1 MKKII
6 LSISGM
12 TCSACSS
19 GLEKYLNKQ
28 NGIEIATVN
37 LIMATANIE
46 YDENVVN
53 LEKIEN
59 FIKDAGFKSLGLY
72 DEKKIIQK
80 EKNKKTYFLI
90 YTVLAVLLMYISM
103 GSMMNLPSIP
113 LIDMHKNTANY
124 LITMFVLTVLFL
136 VYGFDIL
143 KNGFKNL
150 IHKIPNM
157 DSMVFIGVISS
168 FLYSIYGSIMVLLGN
183 TDYLHMLYFE
193 SSAIVI
199 YFIKLG
205 RYIDS
210 LSKDKTKDAI
220 KELVKITPENARVKV
235 DGEEKIVTI
244 DEVKKGDILIAKPG
258 DKIAVDGK
266 IVFGKSHIEESFITG
281 ESKAQEKGIGDTVI
295 AGSINYNGYIEY
307 EAEKIGRDSTIS
319 EIVRLVI
326 NAANSK
332 LPIAKIADKI
342 SSIFVPTVIGIA
354 IITFIVYLLLGLG
367 FNSAIIHF
375 VTVLVIACPCSLG
388 LATPLAVVVAEGL
401 AAKNG
406 ILIKKGE
413 VLEKISKI
421 DTVCFD
427 KTGIITYGNL
437 RVDKIK
443 NYSEF
448 NDDELFK
455 ILAAI
460 ESKSDHPIAHGI
472 VEYAKEKGIDYKEVD
487 NFESL
492 DGLGI
497 IGNIDG
503 KKYYAGNIKILE
515 KYNIDIKD
523 EFKEDEKKLS
533 ENGCSIIYLADDE
546 KVLALIGVNDI
557 IRENVTDVI
566 EYLKNNKIEVILLT
580 GDNETVANKIAKE
593 VGIDNVYSRVLPK
606 EKLEKVNELK
616 KQNKLVLM
624 CGDGI
629 NDSPAL
635 ARSDIGVSIKS
646 GTDIAINSADVI
658 LTKNNLSGIINLIKI
673 GNNTVRNIKQN
684 LFWAFFYNALMI
696 PVACGI
702 FEFIGLKVNPMLAS
716 IAMVLSSI
724 TVILNAL
731 RLKKIKLIK

>member
-46 YDENVVN
+46 YDETTINI
-53 LEKIEN
+53 EQIEN
-59 FIKDAGFKSLGLY
+59 FIKDAGFKSLGIY
-72 DEKKIIQK
+72 DENKIIQK

-90 YTVLAVLLMYISM
+90 FTILAILLIYVSM
-103 GSMMNLPSIP
+103 GSMINLPSIH
-113 LIDMHKNTANY
+113 LIDMHENTVNY
-124 LITMFVLTVLFL
+124 LTFMFVLTVLFL

-168 FLYSIYGSIMVLLGN
+168 FLYSIYGSAMVLFG
-183 TDYLHMLYFE
+183 DIYYLLMLYFE

-220 KELVKITPENARVKV
+220 KELVKITPENARLKI
-235 DGEEKIVTI
+235 DEKERIVTI
-244 DEVKKGDILIAKPG
+244 DEIKKGDILIAKPG

-281 ESKAQEKGIGDTVI
+281 ESKAQEKSVGDNVI

-342 SSIFVPTVIGIA
+342 SGIFVPTVIGIA

-437 RVDKIK
+437 RVDKLK

-448 NDDELFK
+448 SNDELFK

-472 VEYAKEKGIDYKEVD
+472 VEYAKEKSIDFEEVD
-487 NFESL
+487 DFESL

-497 IGNIDG
+497 IGKIGD
-503 KKYYAGNIKILE
+503 KKYLAGNIKIIE
-515 KYNIDIKD
+515 KYNIEIKD
-523 EFKEDEKKLS
+523 EFKEDEKALS
-533 ENGCSIIYLADDE
+533 ERGCSIVYFADEE

-557 IRENVTDVI
+557 IRENVKDVI
-566 EYLKNNKIEVILLT
+566 DYLKDNEIEVILLT
-580 GDNETVANKIAKE
+580 GDNEIVANKIAKE
-593 VGIDNVYSRVLPK
+593 VGIDKVYSRVLPK
-606 EKLEKVNELK
+606 EKLEKITELK
-616 KQNKLVLM
+616 KQDKLVLM

-646 GTDIAINSADVI
+646 GTDIAINSADII
-658 LTKNNLSGIINLIKI
+658 LTKNNLNGIINLIKI
-673 GNNTVRNIKQN
+673 GNNTVKNIKQN

-696 PVACGI
+696 PIACGV
-702 FEFIGLKVNPMLAS
+702 FEFVGLKVNPMLAS

-724 TVILNAL
+724 TVILNVL
-731 RLKKIKLIK
+731 RLKRIKLIK

>member
-1 MKKII
+1 
-6 LSISGM
+6 
-12 TCSACSS
+12 
-19 GLEKYLNKQ
+19 
-28 NGIEIATVN
+28 
-37 LIMATANIE
+37 
-46 YDENVVN
+46 
-53 LEKIEN
+53 
-59 FIKDAGFKSLGLY
+59 
-72 DEKKIIQK
+72 
-80 EKNKKTYFLI
+80 
-90 YTVLAVLLMYISM
+90 MY
-103 GSMMNLPSIP
+103 
-113 LIDMHKNTANY
+113 
-124 LITMFVLTVLFL
+124 
-136 VYGFDIL
+136 
-143 KNGFKNL
+143 
-150 IHKIPNM
+150 
-157 DSMVFIGVISS
+157 
-168 FLYSIYGSIMVLLGN
+168 
-183 TDYLHMLYFE
+183 
-193 SSAIVI
+193 
-199 YFIKLG
+199 
-205 RYIDS
+205 
-210 LSKDKTKDAI
+210 
-220 KELVKITPENARVKV
+220 
-235 DGEEKIVTI
+235 
-244 DEVKKGDILIAKPG
+244 
-258 DKIAVDGK
+258 
-266 IVFGKSHIEESFITG
+266 
-281 ESKAQEKGIGDTVI
+281 
-295 AGSINYNGYIEY
+295 
-307 EAEKIGRDSTIS
+307 
-319 EIVRLVI
+319 
-326 NAANSK
+326 
-332 LPIAKIADKI
+332 
-342 SSIFVPTVIGIA
+342 
-354 IITFIVYLLLGLG
+354 LGLG

-443 NYSEF
+443 NYSDF
-448 NDDELFK
+448 SDDELFK

-487 NFESL
+487 NFEAL

-503 KKYYAGNIKILE
+503 KKYCAGNIKILE
-515 KYNIDIKD
+515 RYNIDIKD
-523 EFKEDEKKLS
+523 KFKEDEKKLS

-696 PVACGI
+696 PVACGV